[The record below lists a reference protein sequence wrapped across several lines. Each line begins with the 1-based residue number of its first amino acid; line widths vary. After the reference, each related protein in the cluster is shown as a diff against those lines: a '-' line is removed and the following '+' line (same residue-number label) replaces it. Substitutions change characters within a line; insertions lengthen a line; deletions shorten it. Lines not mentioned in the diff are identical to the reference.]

1 MGKHSLLDKQM
12 KKVSVAAGQRG
23 NIIQCIV
30 LRRNIIIIVVTVF
43 VFGMQTIFIS
53 HITTNIDIN
62 NYDDISHR
70 SPDAYINTFP
80 LYLRKSDYI
89 HSTVHCVGETHD
101 DKSAWKHRSCSYVH
115 LCIDFSSSSN
125 GNNNNKNEASPP
137 EFFVVTSQLDEEFR
151 KRFRQSRSKRGGMYH
166 YSSTEIDNS
175 MRSKN
180 KSDVNNDNQHPSPI
194 DVALGGIN
202 PRWKGS
208 TRIQRHGVEK
218 VRWKPKV
225 YDKFP
230 FQYYYELD
238 HDVVMIPFHS
248 FAADNVGHLLWDDLL
263 PIHNL
268 ITIFGYENNNNNKDS
283 INVNNDDNEY
293 RHFLIRVDTLPQLY
307 GTCDLR
313 PKKKKACKK
322 NFERFLPL
330 FGVDPDTFTTL
341 TDIRLTNTNTKSNR
355 KSDFNFDFQKQSLS
369 SSSSSSLLS
378 KYPVVCSKHAVAGL
392 GLLTDHGIR
401 DHGWMTN
408 NEQYPL
414 DVAIARNIGRG
425 PELYAF
431 RNFILRN
438 IGLLSKTVSKKTSMT
453 MNVDMNLNLNSN
465 FNQPIQFRIILSAHS
480 SNYPQRNFDFEEQ
493 QKALSEAFPTTD
505 VSTVVLS
512 KFPLREQIELI
523 SQPKQ
528 FSNKEHIIFITACG
542 GGSVTGFFL
551 PRGSSMI
558 LYYDESGGHDFL
570 SKFNMTGGQ
579 AMLDWDLLN
588 NLGYI
593 RAHWLTIGKMN
604 EPEGLDALVYL
615 VRHEMDVTINGL
627 LS

>member
-1 MGKHSLLDKQM
+1 
-12 KKVSVAAGQRG
+12 
-23 NIIQCIV
+23 
-30 LRRNIIIIVVTVF
+30 
-43 VFGMQTIFIS
+43 
-53 HITTNIDIN
+53 
-62 NYDDISHR
+62 
-70 SPDAYINTFP
+70 
-80 LYLRKSDYI
+80 
-89 HSTVHCVGETHD
+89 
-101 DKSAWKHRSCSYVH
+101 
-115 LCIDFSSSSN
+115 
-125 GNNNNKNEASPP
+125 
-137 EFFVVTSQLDEEFR
+137 
-151 KRFRQSRSKRGGMYH
+151 
-166 YSSTEIDNS
+166 
-175 MRSKN
+175 
-180 KSDVNNDNQHPSPI
+180 
-194 DVALGGIN
+194 
-202 PRWKGS
+202 
-208 TRIQRHGVEK
+208 
-218 VRWKPKV
+218 
-225 YDKFP
+225 
-230 FQYYYELD
+230 
-238 HDVVMIPFHS
+238 
-248 FAADNVGHLLWDDLL
+248 
-263 PIHNL
+263 
-268 ITIFGYENNNNNKDS
+268 
-283 INVNNDDNEY
+283 
-293 RHFLIRVDTLPQLY
+293 
-307 GTCDLR
+307 
-313 PKKKKACKK
+313 
-322 NFERFLPL
+322 
-330 FGVDPDTFTTL
+330 
-341 TDIRLTNTNTKSNR
+341 
-355 KSDFNFDFQKQSLS
+355 
-369 SSSSSSLLS
+369 
-378 KYPVVCSKHAVAGL
+378 
-392 GLLTDHGIR
+392 
-401 DHGWMTN
+401 MTN